1 MIQLAAQTT
10 TSSFTMGLVISSF
23 IDKLGFGQ
31 VDRRILLVGLDAAG
45 KTTVLYKL
53 KLGDTLHTIPTVGFN
68 VETVQYKRLT
78 FTMWD
83 IGGQDKIR
91 PLWRHYY
98 DGTDAVIFVVDAN
111 DRDRADLVT
120 SELHKML
127 AAPELQDSALLILAN
142 KQDLPQS
149 MTASEVMEKLQLSKL
164 RGREYYVQPCSAT
177 SGEGLYE
184 GLDWVSRVL
193 TAHR

>member
-1 MIQLAAQTT
+1 
-10 TSSFTMGLVISSF
+10 MGLVISSF